1 MKGINLGLILLMTG
15 FLAIGQQH
23 QTKMNKS
30 ALKSERM
37 NTISLMKKRIL
48 LDSSKVLFDQ
58 PLNQEDFSASWTVYH
73 SKWKV
78 TDGWLEGENPGNWPG
93 MAVLKQDFPG
103 NVLVEFEAQTILPSS
118 HDINVMWNGEW
129 LPATDQRGIA
139 YVAGLQGWWTGK
151 VGIEK
156 SNDYKFMVGTP
167 LYDFKPGKIY
177 KIQAGSIDG
186 HCFILADGKLLL
198 EAMDPNPIDN
208 QKYTKIG
215 FEAYCS
221 KIRVRNIKI
230 MQIFW
235 EPVDMKYEVDF

>member
-1 MKGINLGLILLMTG
+1 MLSGFFVFGELYQAKGTEP
-15 FLAIGQQH
+15 AI
-23 QTKMNKS
+23 KS
-30 ALKSERM
+30 DKM
-37 NTISLMKKRIL
+37 NTITLMKKRIL
-48 LDSSKVLFDQ
+48 LDSSKVLYAKPISAD
-58 PLNQEDFSASWTVYH
+58 DFSSSWDVYH
-73 SKWKV
+73 SKWQV
-78 TDGWLEGENPGNWPG
+78 RDGWLEGENPGNWPG

-129 LPATDQRGIA
+129 LASTDQRGTA

-156 SNDYKFMVGTP
+156 SNDYKFMCGTA
-167 LYDFKPGKIY
+167 LFHFEPGKIY
-177 KIQAGSIDG
+177 NIQAGSIDG

-208 QKYTKIG
+208 QKCTKVG

-221 KIRVRNIKI
+221 KIRIWNII
-230 MQIFW
+230 IRQIHW